1 MRTKDL
7 VAIKDLHIDE
17 VFEIFEESRRIKDY
31 TKKGIP
37 FRPLEGKSLGMLF
50 SKSSTRTRVSFE
62 VGMYQLGGYPMY
74 LDIKKNLQMGRGE
87 TVHDT
92 AKVLSRYLDGI
103 MIRTFAHD
111 DVVQLA
117 KHASIPVIN
126 GLTDLFHPCQILADI
141 FTLTEKYRIIG
152 GLTVAFVG
160 DGNNVANSWL
170 FGAAKTGINLNIV
183 TPKGY
188 ECDAKLLEEARE
200 IGKATGSAIKTFND
214 PTDGVKGVDVIYTDV
229 WASMGQEDEAAK
241 RVKEFE
247 GYQIN
252 SKLVSHANK
261 DYKVMHCLPAHR
273 GEEITDEV
281 IDDEAHSIVFDE
293 AENRMHVQK
302 GILYLLMSDFKS

>member
-7 VAIKDLHIDE
+7 VAIRDLHIDE

-31 TKKGIP
+31 TKRGMP
-37 FRPLEGKSLGMLF
+37 FKPLEGKTLGMMF

-74 LDIKKNLQMGRGE
+74 LDIKKSMQMGRGE

-92 AKVLSRYLDGI
+92 GKVLSRYLDGI

-117 KHASIPVIN
+117 KYSSIPVIN

-188 ECDAKLLEEARE
+188 ECDTKLVEEARE
-200 IGKATGSAIKTFND
+200 IGKATGCTIKTFND
-214 PTDGVKGVDVIYTDV
+214 PIEGVKGVDVIYTDV

-241 RVKEFE
+241 RIKEFE

-293 AENRMHVQK
+293 AENRLHVQK
-302 GILYLLMSDFKS
+302 GILYLLMGEFKA